1 MEEVRSQTL
10 PMVEKLLKMVDDKE
24 LSGMANSLLS
34 RRLNAAVIRTSP
46 DTMVGLTTGPSE
58 IGTVR

>member
-1 MEEVRSQTL
+1 MEEVRSQSV
-10 PMVEKLLKMVDDKE
+10 PMVENLLKMVDGKE
-24 LSGMANSLLS
+24 LPGMANSLLS

-46 DTMVGLTTGPSE
+46 ESMVGLTTGPSE